1 MGRVLS
7 LPCPPEA
14 LRVMQKRW
22 GGCLQ
27 ALREARRQGSRPQPA
42 TDTEGPREAVLEMLT
57 EQLLAGFRT
66 AERQQQNVMVHT
78 AAHWQVSHVQQAQFS

>member
-1 MGRVLS
+1 
-7 LPCPPEA
+7 
-14 LRVMQKRW
+14 MQKRW
-22 GGCLQ
+22 GGAFRHSERLGD
-27 ALREARRQGSRPQPA
+27 GSRPQPA